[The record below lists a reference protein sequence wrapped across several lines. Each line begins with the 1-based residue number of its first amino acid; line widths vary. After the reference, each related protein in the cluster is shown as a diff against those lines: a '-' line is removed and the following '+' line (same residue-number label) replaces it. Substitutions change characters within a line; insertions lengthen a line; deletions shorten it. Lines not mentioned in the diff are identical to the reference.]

1 MAKHILFLAS
11 GKASRFGSNKLLYP
25 LWGKPLFSWGLEAL
39 REAAGKEPDFT
50 LRVVSQYE
58 AIRNWAEDHDIMA
71 VDSPLSHLGLSHTI
85 RAGLEIIKNLSPE
98 DTLVFVAADQ
108 PFLQVDTIRRLLAA
122 PGPTARIY
130 WQDTPGNPA
139 AFSASLAP
147 EMMALEGDRG
157 GGVLLKKYPCTKVT
171 AASGWELWDIDRLE
185 ALEALPPELITQYE
199 KKN

>member
-39 REAAGKEPDFT
+39 REAAIDLPDCT

-58 AIRNWAEDHDIMA
+58 AIRNWAEEHGILA
-71 VDSPLSHLGLSHTI
+71 IDSPLSHLGLSHTI
-85 RAGLEIIKNLSPE
+85 RAGLESIKNLSPE
-98 DTLVFVAADQ
+98 DTLVFAAADQ
-108 PFLQVDTIRRLLAA
+108 PFLQAATIRRLLSA
-122 PGPTARIY
+122 PGITARIC

-147 EMMALEGDRG
+147 ELMALDGDRG
-157 GGVLLKKYPCTKVT
+157 GGIRRTESP
-171 AASGWELWDIDRLE
+171 
-185 ALEALPPELITQYE
+185 
-199 KKN
+199 